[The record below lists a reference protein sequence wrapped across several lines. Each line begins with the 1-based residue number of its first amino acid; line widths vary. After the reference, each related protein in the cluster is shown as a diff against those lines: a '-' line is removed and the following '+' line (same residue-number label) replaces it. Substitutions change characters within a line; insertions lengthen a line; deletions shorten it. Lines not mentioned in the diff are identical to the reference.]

1 MNMSRQGEHTVAFEQ
16 DRNFGRPASKLVD
29 AVRQVKIAAADR
41 SDVVVEMREADR
53 TRLELL
59 AQELAPVIDEVPVED
74 DRFDFAISSGLQPRF
89 WIDATAHVA
98 MGPDRRTYRFVR
110 DTRMGRIVLSES
122 TDKAKVA
129 DKVTGYIAARLHER
143 ELAFA
148 GDTVSVRESV
158 IGRADDGAPVFG
170 NRDADAPAERAPAE
184 KAGGTGA
191 AQHPNRVTQSS
202 STGLIRM
209 SAADAGQVPVRPE
222 RSAMRSFLGGLAWI
236 GIGAIAGGGAL
247 IWLFREYLF

>member
-1 MNMSRQGEHTVAFEQ
+1 MAFEQ
-16 DRNFGRPASKLVD
+16 DRNFERPASKLVD

-98 MGPDRRTYRFVR
+98 MGPDRRTYRFIR

-122 TDKAKVA
+122 TDKGATA
-129 DKVTGYIAARLHER
+129 EKVTGYIASRIHER

-148 GDTVSVRESV
+148 GETVSVREIVS
-158 IGRADDGAPVFG
+158 GRIDDNSLPGKTERDGPAEPAAGAPSRG
-170 NRDADAPAERAPAE
+170 TADA
-184 KAGGTGA
+184 GGELSRT
-191 AQHPNRVTQSS
+191 RVTQSS

-209 SAADAGQVPVRPE
+209 SAADAERAPARPRRSVVR
-222 RSAMRSFLGGLAWI
+222 SLLGGLGWI
-236 GIGAIAGGGAL
+236 AVGAVAGGGTL
-247 IWLFREYLF
+247 IWLFRDYLF